1 MAVNF
6 LVKILGTD
14 NDIRIEMGWQKYNAP
29 QLVLFRSLVSF
40 AISAFI
46 IYRKRIPFFGQ
57 NKKMLLVRGISGVI
71 ALTIFFFT
79 IVKLPLAIASILQYL
94 SPIFTVLLAI
104 IVLKE
109 KIVKFQWLFI
119 LFAFLGIG
127 LLTFFRDA
135 DPIQAISLDLFW
147 IGMGIVS
154 AFFSATA
161 YIGIIKLKTTDEP
174 ITIVMYFPMLA
185 IPVMSIWC
193 YFDSIM
199 PLGWEWVILL
209 LIGIFTQ
216 MAQILLTKSLH
227 MGQTSVIVSFQ
238 YFGAIY
244 SLLIGFF
251 VFDERLNLI
260 LYLGLIIIVVSV
272 IGNTLYS
279 GYSKKRLRLNEEN

>member
-216 MAQILLTKSLH
+216 MHK
-227 MGQTSVIVSFQ
+227 F
-238 YFGAIY
+238 Y
-244 SLLIGFF
+244 
-251 VFDERLNLI
+251 
-260 LYLGLIIIVVSV
+260 
-272 IGNTLYS
+272 
-279 GYSKKRLRLNEEN
+279 